1 MLETIC
7 ETMVEAYR
15 RNWITSRDGNV
26 SIRHHDRDHFYITPS
41 GVRKQTLQPDQ
52 FKRIGITTGIN
63 SGVGQGIYWHLWR
76 ELEYT
81 DISSSLKPS
90 GEIPLHFGLQKEMGK
105 HKNDVR
111 VVMHFHPTYC
121 VAAMHAGIDLSSM
134 VKDFPELSRYTK
146 VAPNVGDVP
155 PISQE
160 LADQCFEK
168 LELDSQGN
176 IQYDIVGI
184 KGHGV
189 VAIDTSPWRA
199 FEHIERL
206 EHICQIVLAS
216 RQIQQSKSVDS
227 IACVDAS
234 RSSSKIKAEDFGV
247 PPEFAERAENYAQ
260 WSIAKAKEFYVK
272 LASTGIDPRPA
283 TDPEKYLPGARAAAE
298 AVAKGIAACIR
309 ESKLT

>member
-7 ETMVEAYR
+7 DTLVEAYR

-52 FKRIGITTGIN
+52 FKKIGLAN
-63 SGVGQGIYWHLWR
+63 SIYSKYCV
-76 ELEYT
+76 ELPYS
-81 DISSSLKPS
+81 DISAKLKPS
-90 GEIPLHFGLQKEMGK
+90 RELPLHFGLQRAMGQ
-105 HKNDVR
+105 HSNDVR
-111 VVMHFHPTYC
+111 VVVHLHPTYC
-121 VAAMHAGIDLSSM
+121 IAAMHRGIDLSTIS
-134 VKDFPELSRYTK
+134 DAFPELNRYTK

-160 LADQCFEK
+160 LADRCHENLK
-168 LELDSQGN
+168 LDERGN
-176 IQYDIVGI
+176 IAYDIVGI

-216 RQIQQSKSVDS
+216 
-227 IACVDAS
+227 
-234 RSSSKIKAEDFGV
+234 G
-247 PPEFAERAENYAQ
+247 
-260 WSIAKAKEFYVK
+260 
-272 LASTGIDPRPA
+272 
-283 TDPEKYLPGARAAAE
+283 KY
-298 AVAKGIAACIR
+298 
-309 ESKLT
+309 

>member
-7 ETMVEAYR
+7 ETLVEAYQ

-52 FKRIGITTGIN
+52 FKKIKIV
-63 SGVGQGIYWHLWR
+63 SGLMWR
-76 ELEYT
+76 EEPYS
-81 DISSSLKPS
+81 DISANLKPS
-90 GEIPLHFGLQKEMGK
+90 GELPLHFGLQKKMGQ
-105 HKNDVR
+105 HHNEVR
-111 VVMHFHPTYC
+111 VVVHLHPTYC
-121 VAAMHAGIDLSSM
+121 IAAMHAGIDLSTVSAA
-134 VKDFPELSRYTK
+134 FPELNRYTK

-160 LADQCFEK
+160 LADQCHK
-168 LELDSQGN
+168 QLQLDNEGN
-176 IQYDIVGI
+176 ISYDIVGI

-216 RQIQQSKSVDS
+216 
-227 IACVDAS
+227 
-234 RSSSKIKAEDFGV
+234 G
-247 PPEFAERAENYAQ
+247 
-260 WSIAKAKEFYVK
+260 
-272 LASTGIDPRPA
+272 
-283 TDPEKYLPGARAAAE
+283 KY
-298 AVAKGIAACIR
+298 
-309 ESKLT
+309 